1 MSTSETQPQTC
12 QRPAWIVRQ
21 WRRFRGN
28 RCTGWMQWL
37 FVCLPEVIDSG
48 MRHLDQ
54 IVNSS
59 FRGAWQRMFMQG
71 HSLLPF
77 LFALTAIAF
86 TVIGPTPRYR
96 GELAVLGVIAAALLY
111 WLTVRYW
118 LAKRESAHGL
128 LSLQIGIL
136 FLLAIFFFILPGPG
150 PIEADG
156 VPYQHIFTPI
166 ILILLLLAALSHWI
180 AAWVLSGYP
189 ARYRLLFNRLLS
201 TTELFVKPRRPHANG
216 KKVLHGLLNAPLYN
230 PLHLLLLPS
239 SSA

>member
-77 LFALTAIAF
+77 LFTLTAIAF
-86 TVIGPTPRYR
+86 TVVGPTPSYR
-96 GELAVLGVIAAALLY
+96 GGLAAVGVIAAALVF

-118 LAKRESAHGL
+118 LAKRGSAHAKRGMN
-128 LSLQIGIL
+128 SLQWLQRIIT
-136 FLLAIFFFILPGPG
+136 FLNLPTPR